1 MPKRFLLILVAAP
14 MISLADCRIETVPH
28 QNILYPKSSWWFRTN
43 ELLRPGSTV
52 TIESLGRVR
61 FTPTISVGGVTLP
74 GLGSA
79 VYSGVPLASCS
90 VLQLSDARSCHG
102 VVSVQKSGDGIE
114 MEWVT
119 KTYTVDGPK
128 LLGSVAFSSAD
139 YGTHGSK
146 ATVYDFP
153 SGHPVCKLHP
163 SSDGR
168 IYGTLAIEDV
178 NIDNTHV
185 RVTATNIDGKTE
197 TYTNPPDGKF
207 GHDGWTTANGRPY
220 SFKVIRLVQVAVQPT
235 HINYGDV
242 SPGVIHERNFTV
254 TTSGVNTD
262 NPTPAASL
270 SFEITGFPSGVDASV
285 LLRGTPVVGHVVP
298 LTSETSFQIRLKS
311 SKAVGKV
318 NGALR
323 VTARMV

>member
-1 MPKRFLLILVAAP
+1 M
-14 MISLADCRIETVPH
+14 
-28 QNILYPKSSWWFRTN
+28 YPKSSWRFEAN
-43 ELLRPGSTV
+43 EVYRSGATV
-52 TIESLGRVR
+52 TIKSLGRVR
-61 FTPTISVGGVTLP
+61 FTPTISVGGESIP

-79 VYSGVPLASCS
+79 VYAGEDVTQCKLIT
-90 VLQLSDARSCHG
+90 VSDYRNCKG
-102 VVSVQKSGDGIE
+102 IVSVQKSGDGIE

-119 KTYTVDGPK
+119 KTY
-128 LLGSVAFSSAD
+128 SVEPAGGLTRSFTFSSGD
-139 YGTHGSK
+139 FGVHSN
-146 ATVYDFP
+146 VVRVINFP
-153 SGHPVCKLHP
+153 SGHPACKLQP
-163 SSDGR
+163 TSDGR
-168 IYGTLAIEDV
+168 VKGTLTLEDV
-178 NIDNTHV
+178 NIDNSHV

-207 GHDGWTTANGRPY
+207 GHDGWTGPNGSKSY

-262 NPTPAASL
+262 NHTPAASL

-318 NGALR
+318 YGALR

>member
-28 QNILYPKSSWWFRTN
+28 QVIVYPKSSWWFRTN
-43 ELLRPGSTV
+43 ELLRPGATV
-52 TIESLGRVR
+52 TIETLGRVR
-61 FTPTISVGGVTLP
+61 FTPKISVGGVALP
-74 GLGSA
+74 GLGTA
-79 VYSGVPLASCS
+79 VYSGVHVAECT
-90 VLQLSDARSCHG
+90 VLHVSNYRSCDG

-128 LLGSVAFSSAD
+128 MLGSVAFTSAD
-139 YGTHGSK
+139 YGTHGTKS
-146 ATVYDFP
+146 TIYNFP
-153 SGHPVCKLHP
+153 SGHPVCKLQP
-163 SSDGR
+163 NSDGR
-168 IYGTLAIEDV
+168 VYGTLAIEDV
-178 NIDNTHV
+178 NIDNSHV

-207 GHDGWTTANGRPY
+207 YHDGWTTTNGRPY